1 MAAVR
6 ASAGGLDVR
15 ARGAVLPA
23 IVLRNLK
30 PRTDPRSPTPV
41 IQMATGMMGETV
53 TIQKNW
59 QELIRPNKL
68 QVTPGTDANRF
79 ATLVA
84 EPLERGFG
92 QTLGNALRRI
102 LLSSLQGAAV
112 QSVHIDGVLHE
123 FSSIAGVREDVTD
136 IVLNIKDI
144 SIKMQGEG
152 PKRMV
157 VKKQGPGV
165 VTAGDIQTVGDITVL
180 NPDLQI
186 CTLDEGAEIRMEFT
200 VASGKGYVAA
210 ERNRPEDAPIGL
222 IPVDSLF
229 SPVRKVSYK
238 VENTR
243 EGQILDYDK
252 LTMAIE
258 TNGAISPDDAV
269 AYAARILQDQLNVFV
284 NFEEPRKEVTQEI
297 IPDLAFNPAFLKKV
311 DELELSVRSANCLKN
326 DNIVYIGD
334 LVQKSEAEM
343 LRTPNFGRKSLNE
356 IKEVLAQ
363 MGLHLGMEV
372 PGWPPENIDELAK
385 RFEDHY

>member
-1 MAAVR
+1 V
-6 ASAGGLDVR
+6 VN
-15 ARGAVLPA
+15 VL
-23 IVLRNLK
+23 
-30 PRTDPRSPTPV
+30 
-41 IQMATGMMGETV
+41 
-53 TIQKNW
+53 QKNW
-59 QELIRPNKL
+59 QDLIKPGKL
-68 QVTPGTDANRF
+68 QVTSGRDRSKV
-79 ATLVA
+79 ATVVA

-92 QTLGNALRRI
+92 MTLGNALRRV
-102 LLSSLQGAAV
+102 LLSSLQGAAIKTV
-112 QSVHIDGVLHE
+112 QIDGVLHE
-123 FSSIAGVREDVTD
+123 FSSIPSVREDVTN
-136 IVLNIKDI
+136 IILNIKEI
-144 SIKMQGEG
+144 ALRIHSEG
-152 PKRMV
+152 VKRMV
-157 VKKQGPGV
+157 LKKEGGGPARAKDIE
-165 VTAGDIQTVGDITVL
+165 AGSDVEIL
-180 NPDLQI
+180 NPEHVI
-186 CTLDEGAEIRMEFT
+186 CTLDQGASIRMEFT
-200 VASGKGYVAA
+200 ADIGKGYVPAD
-210 ERNRPEDAPIGL
+210 RNRPEDAPIGL
-222 IPVDSLF
+222 VPVDSLY
-229 SPVRKVSYK
+229 SPVKKVSYK

-252 LTMAIE
+252 LTMTIE

-284 NFEEPRKEVTQEI
+284 NFEEPRKEVAQEI

>member
-1 MAAVR
+1 MNTLVN
-6 ASAGGLDVR
+6 
-15 ARGAVLPA
+15 P
-23 IVLRNLK
+23 
-30 PRTDPRSPTPV
+30 
-41 IQMATGMMGETV
+41 
-53 TIQKNW
+53 KNW
-59 QELIRPNKL
+59 QELIRPEKL
-68 QVTPGTDANRF
+68 AVAVGGDPKRV
-79 ATLVA
+79 ATVVA

-92 QTLGNALRRI
+92 LTLGNALRRI

-112 QSVHIDGVLHE
+112 TSVHIDGVLHE

-144 SIKMQGEG
+144 ALKMQGEG

-157 VKKQGPGV
+157 LKKQGPGQ
-165 VTAGDIQTVGDITVL
+165 VTAGDIQTVGDVQIL
-180 NPDLQI
+180 NPELGL

-200 VASGKGYVAA
+200 VTTGKGYVPAD
-210 ERNRPEDAPIGL
+210 RNRSEDSPIGL

-229 SPVRKVSYK
+229 SPVRKVSYR

-252 LTMAIE
+252 LTMTIE
-258 TNGAISPDDAV
+258 TNGSITPEDAL
-269 AYAARILQDQLNVFV
+269 AFAARILQDQLNIFV
-284 NFEEPRKEVTQEI
+284 NFEEPRREIEAPAMQEL
-297 IPDLAFNPAFLKKV
+297 PFNPALLKKV

-334 LVQKSEAEM
+334 LIQKSEAEM

-356 IKEVLAQ
+356 IKEVLAT
-363 MGLHLGMEV
+363 MGLHLGMQIE
-372 PGWPPENIDELAK
+372 GWPPENIEELAK